1 MRPLFELDKAVPVKL
16 HESALIELPSSKLGL
31 LSIDVGA
38 GVGAVF
44 TVDEAVIFED
54 DVGGVTAEILEEAD
68 TETIII
74 GDVLGVEDKTTVEEG
89 AGDEDGEDKAM
100 TGVFDVEVKAVVAVI
115 SVEAVKEE
123 LRRTT
128 LDEVGAEEDTG
139 ALEVEETIVGEVEAT
154 TEDDT
159 IGLDTGVAAAA
170 DEGIGVEE
178 YVAVVDE
185 DAGATLVSR

>member
-1 MRPLFELDKAVPVKL
+1 MRPVFKLDKAVPVKL
-16 HESALIELPSSKLGL
+16 QKSALIELPSSKLGL
-31 LSIDVGA
+31 LTIDVGA
-38 GVGAVF
+38 GVGAVL

-89 AGDEDGEDKAM
+89 AGDEDGEDKTM

-139 ALEVEETIVGEVEAT
+139 ALEVEEAIVREVEAT

-170 DEGIGVEE
+170 DEGIGMEE